1 MSTEVI
7 QAANDDLSILPPA
20 QPMKPGSLSQLMQHA
35 KAMDVAH
42 QLADTMCHT
51 TVVPE
56 IYQVGSYLNR
66 DKNDD
71 VVVGNATAAILYG
84 MEIGLAPIQALQQV
98 FSVGGRPA
106 IYARTAVALLTS
118 RGYKIWTENS
128 SEESVTVLGQAPDGR
143 AEGSTWSV
151 ERATKAGY
159 VPTIDEKTGD
169 YRKNQ
174 RGKLIGNEK
183 YLTDP
188 QAMLYAKAAMEVCR
202 KIAPDVLMGIADGDD
217 AAIVDEAPR
226 KVANEPT
233 QSHAIGVEQL
243 RAKMGLQQGLPP
255 TANPEPK
262 PETTQA
268 KAPTKPTKKQADEL
282 DRLFADA
289 NIETDNW
296 AARYVVINRTINR
309 AEPVTDIR
317 TLTRDDVA
325 DLITTLGGLKA
336 EGVLVETVENML
348 LEDAQAREAQQGG
361 ESA

>member
-1 MSTEVI
+1 MSTTEI
-7 QAANDDLSILPPA
+7 SPAATGDLSILPPA
-20 QPMKPGSLSQLMQHA
+20 QPMKPGSLNQLMQHA
-35 KAMDVAH
+35 EAMDVAH
-42 QLADTMCHT
+42 RLADRMCRT

-66 DKNDD
+66 DKDD
-71 VVVGNATAAILYG
+71 EVVTGNATAAILYG

-118 RGYKIWTENS
+118 RGYKIWTEDS
-128 SEESVTVLGQAPDGR
+128 SDESVTVMAQAPDGR

-151 ERATKAGY
+151 DRATKAGY

-217 AAIVDEAPR
+217 AAVVDEAPR
-226 KVANEPT
+226 KVANEAASS
-233 QSHAIGVEQL
+233 QAIGVEQL
-243 RAKMGLQQGLPP
+243 RAKMGLQSLPAP
-255 TANPEPK
+255 SDSGVKQDTP
-262 PETTQA
+262 QA
-268 KAPTKPTKKQADEL
+268 KPPAKPTKKQAEDL

-296 AARYVVINRTINR
+296 SARYVVINRTINR

-317 TLTRDDVA
+317 TLTRDEVA
-325 DLITTLGGLKA
+325 DLITTLGGLQA

-348 LEDAQAREAQQGG
+348 IEEAQAKEAQ
-361 ESA
+361 S